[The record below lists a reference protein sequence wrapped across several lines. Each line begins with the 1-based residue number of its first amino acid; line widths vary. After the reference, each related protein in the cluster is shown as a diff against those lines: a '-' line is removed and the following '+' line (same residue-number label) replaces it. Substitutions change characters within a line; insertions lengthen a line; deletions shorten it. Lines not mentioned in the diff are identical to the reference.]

1 MKIALLN
8 DSHFGARGDSEV
20 FDNYIHKFMEEIF
33 FPYLKEHNITTLIH
47 LGDILD
53 RRKFIN
59 FKTARNFRKKFM
71 MKLWEEK
78 IDTHI
83 ILGNHDTYYRSTNEV
98 NGPEELCTTPDG
110 KHEPW
115 IYTKTTEVEFDGM
128 KALFIPWINPENET
142 ETFDLVN
149 STKAEIAFG
158 HLDINGFE
166 MHAGMI
172 EAHGHDKSLFS
183 KFEKVM
189 SGHFHKKSDDGRIF
203 YLGSQYEMTW
213 SDYNDPKH
221 FHIWDTDTRE
231 LTAIRNPYTI
241 YDKLFYN
248 DRETNYDEYDIT
260 PHIDKHLKLIVVN
273 KTNPE
278 MLDRLL
284 DRFYKV
290 NMHELKI
297 IEDYSDLDAGNVSD
311 DIIERSEDTI
321 TLVDNYV
328 EALPIDLDKDRL
340 KTIIRESYVEA
351 SDSDRNFKAEV

>member
-1 MKIALLN
+1 
-8 DSHFGARGDSEV
+8 
-20 FDNYIHKFMEEIF
+20 
-33 FPYLKEHNITTLIH
+33 
-47 LGDILD
+47 
-53 RRKFIN
+53 
-59 FKTARNFRKKFM
+59 
-71 MKLWEEK
+71 
-78 IDTHI
+78 
-83 ILGNHDTYYRSTNEV
+83 
-98 NGPEELCTTPDG
+98 
-110 KHEPW
+110 
-115 IYTKTTEVEFDGM
+115 
-128 KALFIPWINPENET
+128 
-142 ETFDLVN
+142 
-149 STKAEIAFG
+149 
-158 HLDINGFE
+158 
-166 MHAGMI
+166 
-172 EAHGHDKSLFS
+172 
-183 KFEKVM
+183 
-189 SGHFHKKSDDGRIF
+189 
-203 YLGSQYEMTW
+203 MTW

-231 LTAIRNPYTI
+231 LTPIRNPYTI

-284 DRFYKV
+284 DKFYKV

-351 SDSDRNFKAEV
+351 SDSDRNFKTEI